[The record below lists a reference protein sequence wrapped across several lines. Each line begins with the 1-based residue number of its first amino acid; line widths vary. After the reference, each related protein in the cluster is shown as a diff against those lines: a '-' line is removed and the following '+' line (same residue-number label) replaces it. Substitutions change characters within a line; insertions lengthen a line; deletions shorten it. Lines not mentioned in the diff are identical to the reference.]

1 MAYGGGTFIAQNKIL
16 PGAYVNFVSA
26 ANSSASLSDRGVAAI
41 GITPG
46 WGPTGDIFEV
56 TNADFQKSCFKTFGS
71 DYTAADLKGLR
82 DLFLNARTAY
92 LYRLDGGGNKASC
105 TYATAKY
112 AGTKGNSLKIVIT
125 ENVDDSTKFDVETIY
140 GTVSVDKQVGVAA
153 ASDLTDND
161 WVDFIKTATLATTAG
176 TSLSG
181 GTDSTVNGTAHQNFL
196 DKLEAYNF
204 NALGCNS
211 NESTVKAL
219 YGNYCKRLRDELG
232 KKHQTV
238 VYGYAADH
246 EGVVNIKN
254 AVTDTGATGHELV
267 FWATG
272 LIAGAA
278 VNASTTSR
286 VYNGEYTVNAAY
298 TQTQL
303 ENAVTSG
310 EFVLHKVPE
319 NGKETIRVLKDINSL
334 TTTSDTKGDV
344 FKSNQTIRVIDQIAN
359 DTAAIFCGSYIGKVP
374 NDASG
379 RESLRGDI
387 ITLHEELAE
396 LRAITDF
403 NDGDITVSQ
412 GDDAVSVVVNDAIT
426 VVNAMEKLYMTV
438 IVA

>member
-16 PGAYVNFVSA
+16 PGAYINFVSVKTS
-26 ANSSASLSDRGVAAI
+26 SSALSDRGVAAI

-46 WGPTGDIFEV
+46 WGPSGDIFEV
-56 TNADFQKSCFKTFGS
+56 TNADFQKNCFKTFGS

-82 DLFLNARTAY
+82 DLFLNTRKAY
-92 LYRLDGGGNKASC
+92 LYRLDGGGVKASC

-125 ENVDDSTKFDVETIY
+125 ENVDDSTKFDVETVY
-140 GTVSVDKQVGVAA
+140 GTVSVDKQIGVAA
-153 ASDLTDND
+153 ASGLTDND

-176 TSLSG
+176 TSLTG
-181 GTDSTVNGTAHQNFL
+181 GTDVTVTGTQHQAFL

-211 NESTVKAL
+211 NDSATKGL

-232 KKHQTV
+232 KKFQLV
-238 VYGYAADH
+238 AYGYTGDY
-246 EGVVNIKN
+246 EGTVNIKN

-267 FWATG
+267 YWAAG
-272 LIAGAA
+272 LIAGTP
-278 VNASTTSR
+278 VNESATGR

-303 ENAVTSG
+303 ESAITSG

-319 NGKETIRVLKDINSL
+319 DGKETLRVLKDINSL
-334 TTTSDTKGDV
+334 TTTTDTKGDI
-344 FKSNQTIRVIDQIAN
+344 FKQNQTIRVIDQIAN
-359 DTAAIFCGSYIGKVP
+359 DTAAVFCGSYIGRVP
-374 NDASG
+374 NDAPG
-379 RESLRGDI
+379 RESLRADI
-387 ITLHEELAE
+387 IALHQSLAD

-403 NDGDITVSQ
+403 NEGDITIEQ
-412 GDDAVSVVVNDAIT
+412 GDDSVSVVVNDAVT

-438 IVA
+438 VVA